1 LRAFSIVHINTCSRG
16 VPSHSRFSSVIV
28 KSQTEGAYRRRI
40 PALKLLC
47 GSPTIELEDEMTP
60 NSGWIGDA
68 LLQIQSDFLDDPA
81 LTLTPVQA
89 AKRFGID
96 TEACAAI
103 LGALLESGVLAK
115 TPDGAYIRFFPRF
128 ADATRRSRGK
138 TRRFGSGQAA

>member
-1 LRAFSIVHINTCSRG
+1 
-16 VPSHSRFSSVIV
+16 
-28 KSQTEGAYRRRI
+28 
-40 PALKLLC
+40 
-47 GSPTIELEDEMTP
+47 MTP
-60 NSGWIGDA
+60 NSDWIGDA
-68 LLQIQSDFLDDPA
+68 LLQIQSDFLDDAA

-115 TPDGAYIRFFPRF
+115 TPDGAYIRFYPRF
-128 ADATRRSRGK
+128 ADAPRRARVK